1 MKEKLI
7 TAANNMRDIAY
18 APYSN
23 FTVGA
28 AVETKNGIIVAG
40 CNVENSSY
48 GLCCCAERVCLFNA
62 ISNGYKKFTAMAIS
76 TSNGGSPCGACRQVI
91 WEICGD
97 ITIYICTKKT
107 LTRTTSSSKLLPEPF
122 DKTYLL

>member
-1 MKEKLI
+1 MKKELI
-7 TAANNMRDIAY
+7 TTANNMRKFAY

-28 AVETKNGIIVAG
+28 AIETEAGIIIAG

-62 ISNGYKKFTAMAIS
+62 ISNGYKHFTAMAIS

-91 WEICGD
+91 WELCDD
-97 ITIYICTKKT
+97 INIYICTKDI
-107 LTRTTSSSKLLPEPF
+107 LTKTTSSSKLLPEPF
-122 DKTYLL
+122 DKTYL